1 MSSNSL
7 IDVII
12 VEDHPLFRLGIC
24 SGLKQKSDTIN
35 VLDEVDCGEKLFK
48 SLKQNKPNLIL
59 LDIVLPDMSGIEIS
73 RRLREEYPNVNI
85 LIFSTEVTESVIV
98 ELLEIGIDGFISK
111 SEPIDVL
118 IQAIESVNC
127 GITYYGKDVA
137 SIIHDVSI
145 AKSGK
150 NVHFTERE
158 IEIIRLC
165 AEGLTGRE
173 IAEKLFI
180 SYRTVETH
188 KTNIFQKLEI
198 NNSIELVKYALR
210 HSIISI

>member
-1 MSSNSL
+1 MSSNNL
-7 IDVII
+7 INLII
-12 VEDHPLFRLGIC
+12 VEDHPLFRLGIS
-24 SGLKQKSDTIN
+24 SGLRQKSNTIQI
-35 VLDEVDCGEKLFK
+35 LDEVDCGAKFFE
-48 SLKQNKPNLIL
+48 SLQINKPNIVL
-59 LDIVLPDMSGIEIS
+59 LDIVLPDMNGIEIS
-73 RRLREEYPNVNI
+73 RRLRAEYPKINI

-111 SEPIDVL
+111 TEPIEVL

-127 GITYYGKDVA
+127 GISYYGKDVA

-150 NVHFTERE
+150 DIHFTERE

-165 AEGLTGRE
+165 SEGLTGRE
-173 IAEKLFI
+173 IAEKLYI

-198 NNSIELVKYALR
+198 NNSIDLVKYALR
-210 HSIISI
+210 HGIISI